1 MKSLVKNATIHL
13 LGYDDDR
20 KKKEMLARSKTYYS
34 KERVH
39 VSYYFEHELQECR
52 KIYLTRYESPGWKE
66 TLYLFLSFAHVKNNK
81 ALLKIAFN
89 RKKAYDLP

>member
-1 MKSLVKNATIHL
+1 MLQSISWDTTT
-13 LGYDDDR
+13 
-20 KKKEMLARSKTYYS
+20 KKRETLAKSKTNS

-39 VSYYFEHELQECR
+39 VSYYFEHERQECR
-52 KIYLTRYESPGWKE
+52 KIYLTRYESPGREVSVSAME